1 MLVARERSCIPML
14 VTNSSPQATN
24 QLLTALDRLRSLP
37 NILVCCT
44 SNLVEAI
51 VGDHFGPLPGFLRRS
66 C

>member
-1 MLVARERSCIPML
+1 ML
-14 VTNSSPQATN
+14 TTDSPLQATN

-51 VGDHFGPLPGFLRRS
+51 VSDLSNSLQVFLQAS
-66 C
+66 Y

>member
-1 MLVARERSCIPML
+1 ML
-14 VTNSSPQATN
+14 VTNSSSQATN

-51 VGDHFGPLPGFLRRS
+51 VSDHFDPLPGFLRRS

>member
-1 MLVARERSCIPML
+1 MLDTDRPI
-14 VTNSSPQATN
+14 QATN

-51 VGDHFGPLPGFLRRS
+51 VNSPLSAGLPTSFVLI
-66 C
+66 